1 MGGDTATE
9 GACWNGALVQ
19 GASDEGAAEAD
30 PIVEGRRDASPP
42 ERTGF
47 DRSLLMRPS
56 LIGSATGGVMM
67 GMAMEVA
74 LATAM
79 GGALAPAV
87 EAALVGGMAPDAALV
102 VVRGRL
108 AMAQAEVSVV
118 EEAGVGAALGPA
130 V

>member
-30 PIVEGRRDASPP
+30 PIVEGRRDASPT

-87 EAALVGGMAPDAALV
+87 EAALVGMAPDAALV

-108 AMAQAEVSVV
+108 AMAQAAVRVV

>member
-67 GMAMEVA
+67 GMAMKVA

-87 EAALVGGMAPDAALV
+87 EAALVVMAPDAALV

-108 AMAQAEVSVV
+108 AMAQAEVRVV